1 MASYTISLKT
11 TNWYCEC
18 CGSGTHFV
26 IHLYENG
33 QHVWSTSRDD
43 KFGGVLDEVA
53 DEDMDIDTWENF
65 IKGMKKALEIAGH
78 DVHLEE
84 NIDDSDP
91 YDEDAW
97 LDDVDDDR
105 KEEDF
110 RDAVL

>member
-1 MASYTISLKT
+1 
-11 TNWYCEC
+11 
-18 CGSGTHFV
+18 
-26 IHLYENG
+26 
-33 QHVWSTSRDD
+33 
-43 KFGGVLDEVA
+43 VLDEVA

-84 NIDDSDP
+84 NIDDSDL

-97 LDDVDDDR
+97 LDEVDDDR

-110 RDAVL
+110 RDDLL